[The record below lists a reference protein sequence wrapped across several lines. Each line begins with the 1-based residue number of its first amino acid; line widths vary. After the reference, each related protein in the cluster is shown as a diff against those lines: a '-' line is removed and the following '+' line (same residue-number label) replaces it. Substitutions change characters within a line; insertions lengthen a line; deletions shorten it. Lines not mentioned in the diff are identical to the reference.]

1 MIKEHIYEEMAN
13 EFGTSVGVAHIIGYK
28 SKKEVIKEDGVV
40 AYKETK
46 DDLLINEII
55 CDSIYF
61 EMYQE
66 LQREIF
72 KIRQKGNKKLKE
84 LTIYRRAF
92 KEIIKKDE
100 EINTEFE

>member
-1 MIKEHIYEEMAN
+1 MIKENVYKEMAD
-13 EFGTSVGVAHIIGYK
+13 EFGTSVGVAHVIGYK
-28 SKKEVIKEDGVV
+28 SKKEVIKEDGIV

-46 DDLLINEII
+46 DDLLINEIVL
-55 CDSIYF
+55 DSIYF

-66 LQREIF
+66 LQREVF

-92 KEIIKKDE
+92 KEIIEKDE
-100 EINTEFE
+100 ETYTEFG